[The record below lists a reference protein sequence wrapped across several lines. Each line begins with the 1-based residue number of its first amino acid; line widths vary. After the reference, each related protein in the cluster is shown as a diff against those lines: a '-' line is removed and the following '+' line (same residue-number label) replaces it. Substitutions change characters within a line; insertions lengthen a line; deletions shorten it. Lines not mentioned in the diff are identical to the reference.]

1 MVNTVLRLATR
12 PKEAVLALHMA
23 AFIARLPNLLAQ
35 SDLPTLLRRV
45 REERHV
51 PRASFET
58 IRVIRGICLRV
69 APLAN
74 RNTCY
79 VRALTLYRYVDAP
92 DAELALH
99 LGIEHRDAA
108 HTRLHGHAW
117 VTRNGSILEAP
128 ASVTDGKIFEIPLR
142 RGAVA

>member
-1 MVNTVLRLATR
+1 MVKTALRLATH
-12 PKEAVLALHMA
+12 PKEALLALHMA
-23 AFIARLPNLLAQ
+23 AFIARVPALLAQ
-35 SDLPTLLRRV
+35 SDLPTLLRRM
-45 REERHV
+45 REERNV

-58 IRVIRGICLRV
+58 VRVIRGICLRLV
-69 APLAN
+69 PLAN

-79 VRALTLYRYVDAP
+79 VRALTLYRYVDVP

-117 VTRNGSILEAP
+117 VTRNGSVLEAP
-128 ASVTDGKIFEIPLR
+128 TAVTDGKIYEIPLKR
-142 RGAVA
+142 SAVA